1 MGSLKPWQLILV
13 ILGVVVLG
21 VSLWMSFGESKVPR
35 PKSIYVADVET
46 GDLFKIDTSGR
57 KIALLP
63 ATNPK
68 TGLKT
73 LYPVRKNDDGDW
85 IITPMGVGALADYEG
100 PAEAIPDWDSR
111 LVSVTNARPKS
122 LN

>member
-13 ILGVVVLG
+13 IVGVVVLG
-21 VSLWMSFGESKVPR
+21 VSLWMSLGGSKVPR
-35 PKSIYVADVET
+35 PNSIYVADVET
-46 GDLFKIDTSGR
+46 GDLFTIDTSGR

-63 ATNPK
+63 ATNPE

-85 IITPMGVGALADYEG
+85 IITPMGAGVLANYEG
-100 PAEAIPDWDSR
+100 PADAIPDWDSR
-111 LVSVTNARPKS
+111 VVSVTSSKPKS
-122 LN
+122 IN